1 MHQGVGIKAI
11 GDALGHRDI
20 ASTSVYLR
28 LNVDELREVALPVPA
43 ALAGGPSIPLC
54 SRKDLPCIRPARPL
68 HKFPAHFQSRFV
80 ASLRRFME
88 LKQGLGRIY
97 RTELAVLRHWDVFLH
112 RHYPRVAK
120 LSPEI
125 FARWTKTLSRL
136 TSTGSRN
143 YQRVVRNFLLFHARD
158 HSDTFIPD
166 RLTFPKPAPVLS
178 PRLVS
183 EAEMSRVLAVTGQL
197 PPSAENPLHAR
208 TVRIGFVLLFCCGLR
223 RGELLR
229 LRLGDIQ
236 EEQSVLHIRFSK
248 FHKSRL
254 VPLSVSV
261 ALEMREYLQKRRQ
274 KKLPMAPEAFLMWSR
289 QRSPESYSAT
299 RLGALWRQVS
309 VSAGVLNAQGHPS
322 RLHDLRHSCAVSVLQ
337 RWYAQGTDVQAKLPH
352 LAAYLGHVNAAST
365 HHYLKLTPELGEA
378 ASLRFHQ
385 RFASL
390 LMEGGIA

>member
-1 MHQGVGIKAI
+1 M
-11 GDALGHRDI
+11 
-20 ASTSVYLR
+20 
-28 LNVDELREVALPVPA
+28 
-43 ALAGGPSIPLC
+43 
-54 SRKDLPCIRPARPL
+54 
-68 HKFPAHFQSRFV
+68 
-80 ASLRRFME
+80 
-88 LKQGLGRIY
+88 
-97 RTELAVLRHWDVFLH
+97 
-112 RHYPRVAK
+112 
-120 LSPEI
+120 
-125 FARWTKTLSRL
+125 FARWTKTLGSL

-143 YQRVVRNFLLFHARD
+143 CQRVVRNFLLFHARD
-158 HSDTFIPD
+158 HSGTFIPD

-183 EAEMSRVLAVTGQL
+183 EAEMSRVLAVAGQL
-197 PPSAENPLHAR
+197 PPSAENPLHAE

-236 EEQSVLHIRFSK
+236 EEQSVLHIRLSK

-254 VPLSVSV
+254 VPLSVPV
-261 ALEMREYLQKRRQ
+261 TLELREYLKKRRQ

-289 QRSPESYSAT
+289 QRSPEAYSAT
-299 RLGALWRQVS
+299 RLGVLWRQVS
-309 VSAGVLNAQGHPS
+309 VSAGVLNARGHPP

-337 RWYAQGTDVQAKLPH
+337 RSYAQGADVQAKLPH

-365 HHYLKLTPELGEA
+365 HHYLKLTPELGQA

-390 LMEGGIA
+390 WTEGGIA